1 MTNSLRIDWRLAIL
15 ACLACSLLAHGASLP
30 LKKKDPAQTRQE
42 YLERVQQQQ
51 VPASETSSPGSLW
64 VSGGRMTDLSTDY
77 KAAHLNDVI
86 VIQVA
91 QQTVAEATGAT
102 TTARNVNATSSI
114 SNLPGKLKTGGLNPL
129 LGAQSATALKGQGDT
144 SSSSKLQ
151 TSLAGQVIAVLPN
164 GNLVVEAQREV
175 MLNHEKETAI
185 VRGVVRPGDV
195 SPDNTVLSTS
205 LSNLEIEL
213 KGKGVVTEA
222 TRPPSLVMK
231 LLQKLLTF

>member
-1 MTNSLRIDWRLAIL
+1 VSKNRNNARWALL
-15 ACLACSLLAHGASLP
+15 ACVTLTFSAHATNLP
-30 LKKKDPAQTRQE
+30 FKKKDPMQTREE
-42 YLERVQQQQ
+42 YLSRVQQQQ
-51 VPASETSSPGSLW
+51 IASPETSTTGSLW
-64 VSGGRMTDLSTDY
+64 VAGGRMTDLSTDY
-77 KAAHLNDVI
+77 KATHLNDII

-102 TTARNVNATSSI
+102 STSRNVSANSAIT
-114 SNLPGKLKTGGLNPL
+114 NLPGKLNTGGLNPL
-129 LGAQSATALKGQGDT
+129 LGANSATALKGQGDT

-164 GNLVVEAQREV
+164 GNLVVEAQRAV
-175 MLNHEKETAI
+175 LLNHQKETAI

-195 SPDNTVLSTS
+195 GPDNTVLSTS

-222 TRPPSLVMK
+222 TRPPSLLMK
-231 LLQKLLTF
+231 LLQKILTF

>member
-1 MTNSLRIDWRLAIL
+1 MMRNRNLRWAML
-15 ACLACSLLAHGASLP
+15 ACLACMTYAHATSLP
-30 LKKKDPAQTRQE
+30 LKKKDPAQTRAE
-42 YLERVQQQQ
+42 YLDRVQQQQ
-51 VPASETSSPGSLW
+51 VPAPETSTTGSLW

-77 KAAHLNDVI
+77 KAAHLNDII

-91 QQTVAEATGAT
+91 QQTVASATGST
-102 TTARNVNATSSI
+102 NTARNVNANSSI
-114 SNLPGKLKTGGLNPL
+114 SSLPGKLKTGGLNPL
-129 LGAQSATALKGQGDT
+129 LNAQSATALKGQGDT
-144 SSSSKLQ
+144 SSTTKLQ

-175 MLNHEKETAI
+175 LLNHQKETAI

-195 SPDNTVLSTS
+195 GPDNTVLSTA

-231 LLQKLLTF
+231 LLQKILTF